1 MPRLTVF
8 RAITLSALL
17 LFVVGSIM
25 LMSPLLNIGSLAQN
39 KDFAL
44 KLIYDNLESLAP
56 ASLGGAPHTKLTH
69 LVLVPCHSV
78 WIGDSTITDP
88 KHIGEH
94 DSEWAIGPKSPF
106 LRGRTKTL
114 KEHIK
119 AAANIARPDPSAL
132 LIFSGGQTSVSS
144 GPLSESQ
151 SYWQLAKHLEE
162 LVIDTEGNSLEER
175 AVVEEYA
182 RDSFENLLFSLSRF
196 REYTG
201 GYPTRITVVGYAF
214 KEARFRELHRA
225 ALQYPADKFEYVG
238 IDPPD
243 LNQAQA
249 ARGEQENAYL
259 PFKADPFGCKD
270 KVLQEKRIL
279 RNPYRRTPFYVVSA
293 PEMFDL
299 LTYCDHHLHV
309 FKKLPWTST
318 PRASAAAAPAPVA
331 TNKKTS
337 ETAAE
342 PAETKEDNDNQEQ
355 NGQNEETNTAVSSS

>member
-119 AAANIARPDPSAL
+119 VAANIARPDPNAL
-132 LIFSGGQTSVSS
+132 LIFSGGQTSSPQVHFPSRS
-144 GPLSESQ
+144 LTGSWQ
-151 SYWQLAKHLEE
+151 STSKNW
-162 LVIDTEGNSLEER
+162 SLIPKVTPSRSR

-201 GYPTRITVVGYAF
+201 GYPTKITVVGYAF
-214 KEARFRELHRA
+214 KEARF
-225 ALQYPADKFEYVG
+225 
-238 IDPPD
+238 
-243 LNQAQA
+243 
-249 ARGEQENAYL
+249 
-259 PFKADPFGCKD
+259 
-270 KVLQEKRIL
+270 
-279 RNPYRRTPFYVVSA
+279 S
-293 PEMFDL
+293 
-299 LTYCDHHLHV
+299 
-309 FKKLPWTST
+309 
-318 PRASAAAAPAPVA
+318 RASPCRHPVPG
-331 TNKKTS
+331 
-337 ETAAE
+337 E
-342 PAETKEDNDNQEQ
+342 
-355 NGQNEETNTAVSSS
+355 